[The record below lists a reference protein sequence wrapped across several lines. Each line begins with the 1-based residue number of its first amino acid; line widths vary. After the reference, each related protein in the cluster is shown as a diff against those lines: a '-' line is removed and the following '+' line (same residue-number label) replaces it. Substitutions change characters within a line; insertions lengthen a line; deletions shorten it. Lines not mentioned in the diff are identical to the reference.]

1 MLMIGAGNMGLTF
14 AKGMVDSPY
23 IKNKH
28 LLIYDKSEDVRQQLK
43 EDSRFCVYD
52 DITQAVKHPH
62 IIFLAVKPYHC
73 EVLFEEIKPLL
84 SIQQVLVYLMAGI
97 TLNYIVNA
105 TGLQKVVRV
114 MPNLPAKVTAF
125 TETSAVTKIEQ
136 IAVRNLLDSTGTSI
150 HVENEDFTNKST
162 GISGSG
168 PAYVFYFMQSTL
180 DAALKMGFS
189 QQDSKVLV
197 SQTFEGAVELFKNSD
212 LKPEG
217 RIEKVASKG
226 GTTQAAI
233 DSMEDN
239 NVNTLIKDA
248 AYAAFHRATELEF

>member
-1 MLMIGAGNMGLTF
+1 MGLTF
-14 AKGMVDSPY
+14 AEGMVDSPH

-52 DITQAVKHPH
+52 DITKAVKHAH

-136 IAVRNLLDSTGTSI
+136 IAVCNLLDSTGTSI
-150 HVENEDFTNKST
+150 HV
-162 GISGSG
+162 
-168 PAYVFYFMQSTL
+168 
-180 DAALKMGFS
+180 
-189 QQDSKVLV
+189 
-197 SQTFEGAVELFKNSD
+197 
-212 LKPEG
+212 
-217 RIEKVASKG
+217 
-226 GTTQAAI
+226 
-233 DSMEDN
+233 
-239 NVNTLIKDA
+239 
-248 AYAAFHRATELEF
+248 